1 MWLGPSVPRSV
12 LRCPAWVALHTGGG
26 PFMALGRASI
36 LLQRPEWHMAGK
48 RQNVLGPGPDQRE
61 QPVSPVTED
70 KCEALEFY
78 EVGEWARGEV
88 CRTDSQQTWAVAP
101 VHLPVA
107 AGTLQKELNFL
118 EAGSIPS
125 SIDNPKSL

>member
-1 MWLGPSVPRSV
+1 M
-12 LRCPAWVALHTGGG
+12 
-26 PFMALGRASI
+26 
-36 LLQRPEWHMAGK
+36 
-48 RQNVLGPGPDQRE
+48 
-61 QPVSPVTED
+61 SPVTED
-70 KCEALEFY
+70 KCEAFEFCAV
-78 EVGEWARGEV
+78 EEWARGEV
-88 CRTDSQQTWAVAP
+88 CRTDSQQTWAVAR